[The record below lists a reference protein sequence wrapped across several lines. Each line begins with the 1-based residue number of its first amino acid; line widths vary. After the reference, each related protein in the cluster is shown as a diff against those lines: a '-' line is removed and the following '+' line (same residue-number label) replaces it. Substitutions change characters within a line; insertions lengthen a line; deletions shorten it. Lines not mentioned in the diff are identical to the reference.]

1 MFGFPNFF
9 TPNNDGEND
18 TWNVRGVDPS
28 LFPESSIYV
37 FDRYGKMLV
46 NFTANNDG
54 WDGYYNNFE
63 ALSSD
68 YWYLA
73 KITDTNGTSREFK
86 GHFSLIRR

>member
-1 MFGFPNFF
+1 M
-9 TPNNDGEND
+9 
-18 TWNVRGVDPS
+18 RGVDPS

-37 FDRYGKMLV
+37 YDRYGKLLV
-46 NFTANNDG
+46 NFTANNSG
-54 WDGYYNNFE
+54 WDGYYNDFE

-73 KITDTNGTSREFK
+73 QITDSNGETREFK